1 VAAGLL
7 VAALALG
14 VFVALTPRT
23 AKSETVLV
31 ADRPI
36 AAGSQ
41 ITAADLSTVTVTA
54 RNGLA
59 VIPAGQEPQILG
71 RPAALAL
78 VAGQPLAP
86 ADVGAPAA
94 AAEEVGLALSAGE
107 YPPNLAVGEAV
118 QVVIG
123 QPGQAGPV
131 LGSTGRSIGAVV
143 VTVSQSASKPDGA
156 LVTVAVAPGD
166 AQTVAAGAAEGAAV
180 VIGT

>member
-1 VAAGLL
+1 VAVGLL

-23 AKSETVLV
+23 AKSEAVLV
-31 ADRPI
+31 ANRPI
-36 AAGSQ
+36 PSGSQ
-41 ITAADLSTVTVTA
+41 ITSADLSTVTVTVHSK
-54 RNGLA
+54 LA

-71 RPAALAL
+71 RPAAVEL

-94 AAEEVGLALSAGE
+94 AAEQVGLALAAGQ

-123 QPGQAGPV
+123 QPGQNGPV
-131 LGSTGRSIGAVV
+131 LGSASRSIGAVV

-156 LVTVAVAPGD
+156 LVTVAVAPSD
-166 AQTVAAGAAEGAAV
+166 AQAVAAAAAQGAAV